1 MQPAQKAQPEPLAAD
16 ADVPPAVNVEGQL
29 YADAKSYVM
38 IEIELHR
45 PLVPKRLPEELAQ
58 KYVSFLQAEALFFTM
73 FITVRKN
80 LSFS

>member
-1 MQPAQKAQPEPLAAD
+1 MQKMQPELAATD
-16 ADVPPAVNVEGQL
+16 GESPAILNAEGQL

-58 KYVSFLQAEALFFTM
+58 K
-73 FITVRKN
+73 
-80 LSFS
+80 